1 MGKTPENLVS
11 AYEGIRDG
19 ITFQKGAIVSKEK
32 LQKNLELT
40 EQWLEF
46 FINYPD
52 IFLDMIQP
60 ENSKFTLYPF
70 QRIFL
75 RATTRYRYHYNV
87 ATRGASKTFDSILGM
102 ILKCIFLPG
111 SRCFICAPKKEQGA
125 KIARPKIDEIF
136 EIWPLL
142 KEEVLTYNKGAD
154 YVTLIFKNGSSF
166 DVAAGLD
173 STRGQR
179 KHYGLIDEVRDQ
191 DGDLINEII
200 LPLMNVRRRMANGD
214 INENEPHQAQFFMTS
229 ASGKNTYAY
238 EKLIELL
245 VNEIISPDT
254 TFVWGFDY
262 RLPVL
267 HGLLDANYI
276 NDLKMSATVKDESF
290 AHEYLSRWT
299 GGSKDAWFSYER
311 LNVYR
316 KLVNPES
323 DQILRGQSN
332 IFYLLSVDVGRLSC
346 QTVVNVFK
354 VYIRPT
360 GFQCNLVNMY
370 VLGKTPETKHFSIQA
385 RDLKR
390 IIKRFD
396 PKEILIDGN
405 GLGVG
410 LLDFMTKETLD
421 DVTGEVYPGYSS
433 FNDES
438 YGIKLY
444 PNTVNK
450 LYIMKA
456 NDTLQGKI
464 HSNCYSMI
472 FSGKVRYL
480 VKEQEIKTRLLET
493 KKGQKMDTMEK
504 MKRVLPHELTTILFE
519 EMCNFRLKSSDSQS
533 NIKLEKINSK
543 KLSDKF
549 SSHEYGLW
557 RIKEIEEEYY
567 SKQRKKSARRQ
578 LVFFHNGG
586 E

>member
-1 MGKTPENLVS
+1 
-11 AYEGIRDG
+11 
-19 ITFQKGAIVSKEK
+19 
-32 LQKNLELT
+32 
-40 EQWLEF
+40 
-46 FINYPD
+46 
-52 IFLDMIQP
+52 
-60 ENSKFTLYPF
+60 
-70 QRIFL
+70 
-75 RATTRYRYHYNV
+75 
-87 ATRGASKTFDSILGM
+87 
-102 ILKCIFLPG
+102 
-111 SRCFICAPKKEQGA
+111 
-125 KIARPKIDEIF
+125 
-136 EIWPLL
+136 
-142 KEEVLTYNKGAD
+142 
-154 YVTLIFKNGSSF
+154 
-166 DVAAGLD
+166 
-173 STRGQR
+173 
-179 KHYGLIDEVRDQ
+179 
-191 DGDLINEII
+191 
-200 LPLMNVRRRMANGD
+200 
-214 INENEPHQAQFFMTS
+214 
-229 ASGKNTYAY
+229 
-238 EKLIELL
+238 
-245 VNEIISPDT
+245 
-254 TFVWGFDY
+254 
-262 RLPVL
+262 
-267 HGLLDANYI
+267 
-276 NDLKMSATVKDESF
+276 
-290 AHEYLSRWT
+290 
-299 GGSKDAWFSYER
+299 
-311 LNVYR
+311 
-316 KLVNPES
+316 
-323 DQILRGQSN
+323 
-332 IFYLLSVDVGRLSC
+332 
-346 QTVVNVFK
+346 
-354 VYIRPT
+354 
-360 GFQCNLVNMY
+360 MY

-438 YGIKLY
+438 YGAKLY

-493 KKGQKMDTMEK
+493 KKGQKMDTVEK

-519 EMCNFRLKSSDSQS
+519 EMCNFRLKSSDSQA

>member
-1 MGKTPENLVS
+1 MGKAPENLVS

-32 LQKNLELT
+32 LEKNRELLQ
-40 EQWLEF
+40 QWLEF

-276 NDLKMSATVKDESF
+276 NDLKMSPSRTNIYRDGQVAVK
-290 AHEYLSRWT
+290 
-299 GGSKDAWFSYER
+299 
-311 LNVYR
+311 
-316 KLVNPES
+316 
-323 DQILRGQSN
+323 
-332 IFYLLSVDVGRLSC
+332 
-346 QTVVNVFK
+346 
-354 VYIRPT
+354 
-360 GFQCNLVNMY
+360 M
-370 VLGKTPETKHFSIQA
+370 LGLA
-385 RDLKR
+385 
-390 IIKRFD
+390 
-396 PKEILIDGN
+396 
-405 GLGVG
+405 
-410 LLDFMTKETLD
+410 
-421 DVTGEVYPGYSS
+421 
-433 FNDES
+433 
-438 YGIKLY
+438 
-444 PNTVNK
+444 
-450 LYIMKA
+450 MK
-456 NDTLQGKI
+456 G
-464 HSNCYSMI
+464 
-472 FSGKVRYL
+472 
-480 VKEQEIKTRLLET
+480 
-493 KKGQKMDTMEK
+493 
-504 MKRVLPHELTTILFE
+504 
-519 EMCNFRLKSSDSQS
+519 
-533 NIKLEKINSK
+533 
-543 KLSDKF
+543 
-549 SSHEYGLW
+549 
-557 RIKEIEEEYY
+557 
-567 SKQRKKSARRQ
+567 
-578 LVFFHNGG
+578 
-586 E
+586 